1 MEKQKKEAIFMPLLA
16 LAWPAIVE
24 GLLQTILQYI
34 DTAMVGR
41 LGASATATVS
51 LSSTYSWLIHSVISA
66 LGVGFLSYI
75 ARGIGEDD
83 RDKVHSAAGQ
93 TVFVAVL
100 IGVIMTAI
108 TLWIAPYMPGWMGAE
123 PSIRRDATKYFVYIN
138 IPMVFRSATIILGA
152 AIRATKDAK
161 TPMYINVFVNGLN
174 IILNYI
180 MIYVVGLGAV
190 GAGVSTGISVTVGGI
205 LMTVAFFRNPILCGD
220 APRKISIEQYKPNAR
235 VLRGIMAIGF
245 PIVLTRMAS
254 CMGHIVF
261 TSFVSS
267 MSTIVYAAHAIAIT
281 AEELFYMPGYGMMS
295 ATSTLIGN
303 AVGEKNQTKERKVK
317 LYSIGMIFVLMCVTG
332 MLLYFGADFMMSLFT
347 KDEKVIAIGGKL
359 LRMVAFTELV
369 FGTSAVMEGIYN
381 GMGHTKYPL
390 VVELISMWG
399 VRVLGAFICVRV
411 LYMGIV
417 SVWVMMIANN
427 VLKAILL
434 AVGLIYLGRKRG
446 LNKRGEV
453 TI

>member
-1 MEKQKKEAIFMPLLA
+1 MEQQKKEAIFVPLLT

-41 LGASATATVS
+41 LGAAATATVS

-75 ARGIGEDD
+75 ARGIGENDS
-83 RDKVHSAAGQ
+83 DKVHRAGGQ
-93 TVFVAVL
+93 TVFVTVV
-100 IGVIMTAI
+100 IGVVMTVI
-108 TLWIAPYMPGWMGAE
+108 TLWMAPYMPGWMGAE
-123 PSIRRDATKYFVYIN
+123 EAIRGDATKYFIYIN
-138 IPMVFRSATIILGA
+138 LPMVFRSATIIFGA

-174 IILNYI
+174 IVLNYI

-190 GAGVSTGISVTVGGI
+190 GAGISTGISVTVGGV
-205 LMTVAFFRNPILCGD
+205 LMSVAFFKNPVLHGGKICGEGI
-220 APRKISIEQYKPNAR
+220 RRYKPDGR

-267 MSTIVYAAHAIAIT
+267 MATTIYAAHAIAIT

-303 AVGEKNQTKERKVK
+303 AVGEKNQLKERKVK
-317 LYSIGMIFVLMCVTG
+317 VYSIGIIFVLMCITG
-332 MLLYFGADFMMSLFT
+332 VLLYVGAEFMMGLFT
-347 KDEKVIAIGGKL
+347 KDKQVIAIGTQL
-359 LRMVAFTELV
+359 LRMVAFTEPV

-381 GMGHTKYPL
+381 GMGHTRYPL

-399 VRVLGAFICVRV
+399 VRVLGAFVCVRI
-411 LYMGIV
+411 LNMGIV
-417 SVWVMMIANN
+417 AVWITMIANN
-427 VLKAILL
+427 VLKAVLL
-434 AVGLIYLGRKRG
+434 AIGLIYLGKKQR
-446 LNKRGEV
+446 LNKRGNM